1 MDLDFLI
8 DHETTLWACIQVFTT
23 FETCDVVAAG
33 VKQTIILLLVA
44 YAADYINVVSWEFFV
59 FLAHISDSCPD
70 FDNGLMME
78 RVLFGLP
85 EFPRN
90 SNPSAIGGTK
100 VLNIE
105 LVIEKYEF
113 AVNSTHMLI
122 VSMEIILFSPA
133 ESEFVALQQ
142 TYMEL
147 VL

>member
-1 MDLDFLI
+1 MMEILMYSL
-8 DHETTLWACIQVFTT
+8 
-23 FETCDVVAAG
+23 
-33 VKQTIILLLVA
+33 VKVNIHRNQPPQQATPSRKLTP
-44 YAADYINVVSWEFFV
+44 Y
-59 FLAHISDSCPD
+59 
-70 FDNGLMME
+70 GLMME

-90 SNPSAIGGTK
+90 SNPSAIGGTE